1 MPGSAIDLRGVI
13 RVRGYGPPSERFDL
27 TDVSLLPHVPPLA
40 LIGVLEPGTEITQTS
55 DVIPAQMN
63 DKQYEH
69 IMVDSMLESQ
79 RTAIYVAER
88 AAGYHMQPLRQQAII
103 AGVLPNVP
111 AARVLRPGDVIIAA
125 NGKATDS
132 VAAVQAAT
140 GGGRVGEVLR
150 LTVQRNGK
158 TLAVHVPLIKLQGKA
173 RMGIYLAAQTRFPT
187 PAVPVKFDLPN
198 VSGSSGGLMF
208 AIDIYRSFK
217 PTGSTLHVAGTG
229 TLDTNGNV
237 GEIAGEK
244 QKLVAAIHAGA
255 TVFLIPQGNYS
266 DIKGTHGI
274 KIIPVKT
281 FVGALKALNK
291 ITPSS

>member
-1 MPGSAIDLRGVI
+1 MPGAAVDLRSVI
-13 RVRGYGPPSERFDL
+13 RVSGYGPPSERFDL

-40 LIGVLEPGTEITQTS
+40 LIGALEPGTEVTQTS

-63 DKQYEH
+63 DRQYEH

-88 AAGYHMQPLRQQAII
+88 AAGYHMQPLRQEAVI

-111 AARVLRPGDVIIAA
+111 AARVLRAGDLIVAVG
-125 NGKATDS
+125 GKRTPS

-140 GGGRVGEVLR
+140 AGGRAGEVLH
-150 LTVQRNGK
+150 LTVVRNGK
-158 TLAVHVPLIKLQGKA
+158 TLPLAVPLTQLQGNV
-173 RMGIYLAAQTRFPT
+173 RMGIYLAAQTRYPT

-229 TLDTNGNV
+229 TLDTDGNV
-237 GEIAGEK
+237 GEIAGAK

-255 TVFLIPQGNYS
+255 TVFLIPQGNYD

-281 FVGALKALNK
+281 FTQALKAL
-291 ITPSS
+291 SSS